1 MDNKNN
7 KIQNT
12 QNNERKV
19 ITKTDD
25 SDYSVKRER
34 AQKISFAKLQEL
46 LQRNVGKSF
55 TKTFTQYTKEMLRTY
70 IQSPNSNQDNL
81 REISRFLCR
90 YSMLY
95 KKLLMYYPSMP
106 LFYYNITQQNDF
118 TKKINKNKS
127 IKDYQNVLKSF
138 SNFQLSK
145 DSYSQMYMA
154 LRDGFGVFELYD
166 SDNGKVFM
174 PLDVKYCRIYGKT
187 PDGEWIV
194 YHDAAY
200 FDAGNNKDFIYGVNN
215 DGVGTWSEQHIQG
228 YKNYKEN
235 GRDYEWYRLDPNTTF
250 CLTTCAD
257 DEFYAPLPFFLPLF
271 ELILDDIDLQELI
284 NNRTALENYVLLI
297 SKIPMM
303 KDTDQVDDFGLS
315 LELVQQIQ
323 ALIDEVVPELIG
335 TAYSPMEIDKIEF
348 PRSNTTDAN
357 DELAR
362 SVQNIFSNAGAS
374 QLVISGGSS
383 TNSVGLK
390 HAIQNDMSTCWTWVE
405 KIESW
410 YNHYL
415 NNVISEGYVFK
426 IHKIT
431 WYNQEEYQNMMKD
444 AATLGGSALDYLT
457 SLMGNPYDAYCKLM
471 FENTIG
477 IKDLM
482 IPLQSSF
489 TQSNKKD
496 SGGQTKSDDEI
507 ADSTIETRD
516 SEKNEGTKAGK

>member
-1 MDNKNN
+1 MSNN
-7 KIQNT
+7 
-12 QNNERKV
+12 QNNNTRKV

-127 IKDYQNVLKSF
+127 IKDYQNVLKNF
-138 SNFQLSK
+138 SNFQLAK

-166 SDNGKVFM
+166 SDDGKVFM

-187 PDGEWIV
+187 SDGEWIV

-271 ELILDDIDLQELI
+271 ELILDDIDLQ
-284 NNRTALENYVLLI
+284 
-297 SKIPMM
+297 
-303 KDTDQVDDFGLS
+303 
-315 LELVQQIQ
+315 
-323 ALIDEVVPELIG
+323 
-335 TAYSPMEIDKIEF
+335 
-348 PRSNTTDAN
+348 
-357 DELAR
+357 
-362 SVQNIFSNAGAS
+362 
-374 QLVISGGSS
+374 
-383 TNSVGLK
+383 
-390 HAIQNDMSTCWTWVE
+390 
-405 KIESW
+405 
-410 YNHYL
+410 
-415 NNVISEGYVFK
+415 
-426 IHKIT
+426 
-431 WYNQEEYQNMMKD
+431 
-444 AATLGGSALDYLT
+444 
-457 SLMGNPYDAYCKLM
+457 
-471 FENTIG
+471 
-477 IKDLM
+477 
-482 IPLQSSF
+482 
-489 TQSNKKD
+489 
-496 SGGQTKSDDEI
+496 
-507 ADSTIETRD
+507 
-516 SEKNEGTKAGK
+516 